1 MKTENGVNTRGL
13 VLDMLLELERGG
25 EYGNLLLKNVLDK
38 YDYLDGRDKAFIK
51 RLTEGVLE
59 RRIQLDYVLGQFSKT
74 PVNKCKPL
82 IRCLL
87 RMGAY
92 QILFM
97 DNIPDSAAC
106 NEAVK
111 LAESRHFHQLKGFVN
126 GVLRSISRGK
136 DTLAWPDREREAVRY
151 FSVIYSMPEWIV
163 RMWLADYG
171 GKVTERM
178 LQALLEPRPV
188 TIRLSQRLSA
198 QEKEALLT
206 ALEECGAHPV
216 VHPYLDYAYTLGKT
230 EGIASLPGFEK
241 GQFAVQDV
249 SSMLVTECALAGR
262 DSTQFLL
269 VVCAAPGGKAVHAA
283 DRLYGSGRVQA
294 RDISG
299 YKAGLIQENA
309 RRMGLENLEVCI
321 WDATVPDESMKEKA
335 DVVLADLPCSG
346 LGVIGRKPDIKYR
359 VTPESLQEVAA
370 LQRRILANAAMYVK
384 PGGRLVYSTCTINKA
399 ENEEQAAWFASHF
412 PFTLQSLNNG
422 LPEACRN
429 AETEAGMCQLL
440 PGIHAADGFFIACF
454 VRKE

>member
-1 MKTENGVNTRGL
+1 MKTENAVNTRAL

-25 EYGNLLLKNVLDK
+25 EYGNLLLKSVLDK

-59 RRIQLDYVLGQFSKT
+59 RRIQLDYVLGQFSKM

-126 GVLRSISRGK
+126 GVLRSLSRGK
-136 DTLAWPDREREAVRY
+136 ETLVWPDREKEPCRY
-151 FSVIYSMPEWIV
+151 FSILYSMPEWIV
-163 RMWLADYG
+163 RMWLEDYG
-171 GKVTERM
+171 AKDTECM

-188 TIRLSQRLSA
+188 TIRLSERLSGR
-198 QEKEALLT
+198 EKEELLLS
-206 ALEECGAHPV
+206 LEECGAHPAA
-216 VHPYLDYAYTLGKT
+216 HPYLDYAYTLGKT
-230 EGIASLPGFEK
+230 EGIASLPGFAEGK
-241 GQFAVQDV
+241 FAVQDV

-262 DSTQFLL
+262 ENTEFLL
-269 VVCAAPGGKAVHAA
+269 DVCAAPGGKAVHAA
-283 DRLYGSGRVQA
+283 DRLHGTGRVQA
-294 RDISG
+294 RDISD
-299 YKAGLIQENA
+299 YKAGLIRENA
-309 RRMGLENLEVCI
+309 CRMGLDNLEVCI
-321 WDATVPDESMKEKA
+321 WDALVPDESMKEKA

-370 LQRRILANAAMYVK
+370 LQRRILTNAAMYVK
-384 PGGRLVYSTCTINKA
+384 PGGRLVYSTCTVNKA

-412 PFTLQSLNNG
+412 PFALQSLDAG
-422 LPEACRN
+422 LPEACQSP
-429 AETEAGMCQLL
+429 ETEAGMCQLL
-440 PGIHAADGFFIACF
+440 PGIHKTDGFFIACF
-454 VRKE
+454 VKHK